1 MAQKEHMMEQGAT
14 TACVLR
20 LVNGWA
26 GTGLIINCAS
36 WFSSV
41 KSAVQ
46 LKKVGL
52 YSNDWENCTQDQE
65 VMNDAS

>member
-1 MAQKEHMMEQGAT
+1 MAQKEHMKEQGAT

-52 YSNDWENCTQDQE
+52 YSNDWENCTQE
-65 VMNDAS
+65 VINEAS